1 MNTTTLSV
9 DATNIPAEL
18 RTINRWVVWVHQKG
32 NKKVPLSPSGG
43 GTASV
48 SDPLTW
54 GDFET
59 ALVAYQTGRFSGIGF
74 VLNGD
79 GIVGLDLDNCISNG
93 GPTDSAIAILR
104 IAGCQ
109 YVELSPSGTGLRGFG
124 YRSGA
129 TSSRGRINGT
139 EVEMYSNLRYL
150 TVTGHALQAGPL
162 VELVGWDEIQTS
174 IAYARSLTRLTTE
187 ETEVTEEMDS
197 SSSVASVSSVC
208 GQATSLAFPDE
219 TIPSGPGHRQHCI
232 FHLAKHLRS
241 QDAKVDV
248 NEHQKTVK
256 EWHRRA
262 FANIGTKSWSVT
274 WADFCR
280 AYERIKYAA
289 GKEFVNDVLPRIQAP
304 PAHLIFP
311 DDDEVMVK
319 LVSLC
324 VALHEHERG
333 GVFFLSCRV
342 AGGFIGT
349 DFRSAAALLKLLV
362 TRGILIV
369 VERGTKVRATRYR
382 LSGKGPE

>member
-1 MNTTTLSV
+1 MNATTLRV
-9 DATNIPAEL
+9 DASRIPAEL
-18 RTINRWVVWVHQKG
+18 KAIERWVNWVYTDEKG
-32 NKKVPLSPSGG
+32 KVPKRPSGQG
-43 GTASV
+43 NANVNYPQTW
-48 SDPLTW
+48 SDF
-54 GDFET
+54 DS
-59 ALVAYQTGRFSGIGF
+59 AIAAYRTGQFAGIGF

-79 GIVGLDLDNCISNG
+79 GIVGLDLDDCISNG
-93 GPTDSAIAILR
+93 VPTDAAMEILR
-104 IAGCQ
+104 ITGCQ

-129 TSSRGRINGT
+129 TSIRGTANGT
-139 EVEMYSNLRYL
+139 KVEMYSDVRYL
-150 TVTGHALQAGPL
+150 TVTGNALQAGPL
-162 VELVGWDEIQTS
+162 VELVGWDEIRTS
-174 IAYARSLTRLTTE
+174 IVSSRSLTPLSTE

-197 SSSVASVSSVC
+197 ISSVSSVSSVC
-208 GQATSLAFPDE
+208 GQATSLEFPDE
-219 TIPSGPGHRQHCI
+219 TIPNGPGHRQHCI

-241 QDAKVDV
+241 QDARVDV

-256 EWHRRA
+256 EWHRRVLV
-262 FANIGTKSWSVT
+262 NIGTKSWSVT

-280 AYERIKYAA
+280 AYERIKYSA

-304 PAHLIFP
+304 PAHLMFP
-311 DDDEVMVK
+311 DDDEVMGK

-342 AGGFIGT
+342 AAGFIGT

-382 LSGKGPE
+382 LSGNRT